1 MIVKIHRRGKGSGS
15 GPVNYLLG
23 KDQKR
28 EGARVLSGDPK
39 MTIDLIDSLWFKQK
53 YTSGVLSFEEE
64 NISEKQKQEIIEKA
78 EKAFMPGLD
87 ADQYSVLWVEHR
99 DKNRL
104 ELNFVIPNVELTTGK
119 NLKPYFHR
127 VDKNRIDA
135 FKDIINHEYGL
146 TDPNDP
152 AKKRLI
158 VTTDLNQKD
167 PSKSYKDQVT
177 ELIDNRISQ
186 GLIWNREDV
195 INALEDNGVEIQRET
210 KNYISIKP
218 KKGKRNIRLK
228 GEIYERSF
236 DAVKATGGERE
247 ERTRSYQRAKVERYE
262 SALSNFQ
269 RLTQKKSQ
277 YHQQRYK
284 KQSPNDAEIAEQNN
298 NSLVSSDLRDVHHS
312 DARDV
317 LNQLALRQKNR
328 ASESKSEVSERERR
342 RSEPHNLRLEFMR
355 RSRGFDARRK
365 ELQVRKFSNQN
376 IHPNQ
381 KIKQII
387 NSVKGNRYVV
397 KLRGISKS
405 ISRIRAT
412 ISERFGINS
421 DSARTARKR
430 VVRDREQQAEQA
442 VFFVQSKNESAGR
455 ELGRRESL
463 SDLPEC
469 NVDVDINQRDSDFSM
484 S

>member
-342 RSEPHNLRLEFMR
+342 RSEPVSYTHLTLPT
-355 RSRGFDARRK
+355 
-365 ELQVRKFSNQN
+365 
-376 IHPNQ
+376 IC
-381 KIKQII
+381 
-387 NSVKGNRYVV
+387 SV
-397 KLRGISKS
+397 
-405 ISRIRAT
+405 
-412 ISERFGINS
+412 
-421 DSARTARKR
+421 
-430 VVRDREQQAEQA
+430 
-442 VFFVQSKNESAGR
+442 
-455 ELGRRESL
+455 
-463 SDLPEC
+463 
-469 NVDVDINQRDSDFSM
+469 
-484 S
+484 